1 MSKSERI
8 DVVLKREVRYSASKR
23 NGVLTNALTLKNYDT
38 WIKYFC
44 DWCRQ
49 KYGIKRMHQI
59 AQLGHS
65 PQSLIQ
71 EYEAY
76 LYDHGKKPDTIHTYL
91 APICKG
97 FGIGMSEIQ
106 KPTRAHPD
114 RLKGVTSTGK
124 TVICR
129 SPRDVELARLAD
141 IVTVRKTAFS
151 KLTTANLIQDENG
164 DFTIQREDK
173 LGKVSCQLLLP
184 HEVDFVQRML
194 STDEE
199 GHPLQDG
206 KHPFTLRDL
215 AHINFSDCRY
225 RRAQEMQRYFEVRYN
240 SWRDM
245 PTGNAAQR
253 QERNER
259 RRQAEAE
266 KRMWIEKL
274 VAKFSAAHAHS
285 PQAIRKFRER
295 LEKPSRYVMRSN
307 NREIAS
313 RIGRPE
319 SYDRVALKI
328 CSIYCLSHW
337 EDDSTIRNYLNKK
350 LAPRESMTELSGLI

>member
-76 LYDHGKKPDTIHTYL
+76 LYDQGKKPDTIHAYL

-97 FGIGMSEIQ
+97 FGVGMSDIQ

-124 TVICR
+124 TVICC

-151 KLTTANLIQDENG
+151 KLTTANLVQDENG

-184 HEVDFVQRML
+184 HEVEFVRRML

-199 GHPLQDG
+199 GQPLQDG

-215 AHINFSDCRY
+215 THINFSDCRY
-225 RRAQEMQRYFEVRYN
+225 RRAQEMQRYFEVRFN
-240 SWRDM
+240 GWRNM
-245 PTGNAAQR
+245 PTGNVAQR
-253 QERNER
+253 QARNER
-259 RRQAEAE
+259 RQQAEAE

-274 VAKFSAAHAHS
+274 VAKFAAAHAHS

-337 EDDSTIRNYLNKK
+337 EDDSTIRNYLIKK
-350 LAPRESMTELSGLI
+350 LASRESMTELSGLI

>member
-8 DVVLKREVRYSASKR
+8 DIVLKREVRYAVTKK
-23 NGVLTNALTLKNYDT
+23 GGKLTNDRTLKNYDT
-38 WIKYFC
+38 WIKYFYK
-44 DWCRQ
+44 WCVE
-49 KYGIKRMHQI
+49 KYGITRMHQI
-59 AQLGHS
+59 AEIGHCA
-65 PQSLIQ
+65 QSLIQ
-71 EYEAY
+71 EYEVY
-76 LYDHGKKPDTIHTYL
+76 LAAKGLKPDTIHTYL

-114 RLKGVTSTGK
+114 RLKGLESTGK
-124 TVICR
+124 ILVCR

-151 KLTTANLIQDENG
+151 GLTAANLVQDENG
-164 DFTIQREDK
+164 DFTIQRKDK

-184 HEVDFVQRML
+184 HEVDFVRRML
-194 STDEE
+194 STDEG
-199 GHPLQDG
+199 GHTLQDG

-215 AHINFSDCRY
+215 THINFSDCRY
-225 RRAQEMQRYFEVRYN
+225 RRAQELQRYFEVRYN

-274 VAKFSAAHAHS
+274 VAKFAAAHAHS
-285 PQAIRKFRER
+285 PQAIRKVRER
-295 LEKPSRYVMRSN
+295 LEKPSRYVLRDN
-307 NREIAS
+307 NREIAG

-328 CSIYCLSHW
+328 CSTYCLSHW